1 MYSLDINFLKERES
15 ATVAPITTF
24 GSAAAVTVNP
34 SERLPLWIG
43 VGVGLLLPALALA
56 VTALVNNRVS
66 TLTAQKADL
75 EQQVQLGQPAEARL
89 KSIQAEIQ
97 QINTDTQSLIQ
108 VFPQVKSWS
117 AILTDL
123 SRRTPVAVQIS
134 KIEQSGNKVTLLGSS
149 SSYDAVNDL
158 LLTLQQSRFFE
169 GNSLQI
175 EEAKLGPAPT
185 ENEGDNSA
193 KLSNVNYRIVGELS
207 NVPTTDLLQNLR
219 QLDAQGLAGR
229 LQGLVN
235 QGVLKP

>member
-1 MYSLDINFLKERES
+1 MYSLDINFLKERAA
-15 ATVAPITTF
+15 ATAQPITTF
-24 GSAAAVTVNP
+24 GAAATVTASP

-43 VGVGLLLPALALA
+43 VGVGLLLPALALV
-56 VTALVNNRVS
+56 VTALANNRVS
-66 TLTAQKADL
+66 SLTAEKTNL

-89 KSIQAEIQ
+89 KSIQTEIQ
-97 QINTDTQSLIQ
+97 QINADTESLIQ

-134 KIEQSGNKVTLLGSS
+134 KVEQAGKKVTLLGRSS
-149 SSYDAVNDL
+149 SFDAVNDL
-158 LLTLQQSRFFE
+158 LLTLQQSRFFTAA
-169 GNSLQI
+169 SLRI

-185 ENEGDNSA
+185 ENEGENSA

-207 NVPTTDLLQNLR
+207 DVPTTDLLQNLR
-219 QLDAQGLAGR
+219 QLDAQGLADR